1 LATNFK
7 KANIRK
13 WLVMAVL
20 SVSAGSIYLLPF
32 LQEVYYKPLA
42 EALSLNNTEVGSL
55 MSIYGVFAMI
65 SYFPGG
71 WIADKVTP
79 RILISISLL
88 LTGLLGLFFATL
100 PSFHISLIIHAL
112 WGVTT
117 TLLFWSSIVRVTRN
131 WAPKDEQGRAFGFLQ
146 MGRGISD
153 IIVSTPILIVFG
165 VLGSSYFALSVVI
178 ILISLIT
185 ILSGI
190 AAWFILSEDDGG
202 ENTNIGSFKSGMTEI
217 ISVLKMPVVWLI
229 SIVVLAAYS
238 AYWGTYRFT
247 SYSTDI
253 FSLSVVVAGA
263 ISIGK
268 MAMSPPSALVAG
280 YVSDKIGI
288 AKSVSI
294 LFMIL
299 ILTFLI
305 FAFMPGL
312 SSLLPFMITNIAI
325 ASLAVFALRGIYFAL
340 LEEGG
345 IPMKVT
351 GTATGFISMIGFTPD
366 IFMPLIGGLL
376 LDRLPT
382 VEGYRAFFLT
392 VAGICTLGL
401 IAALMIYHIVSSS
414 KKDK

>member
-1 LATNFK
+1 
-7 KANIRK
+7 
-13 WLVMAVL
+13 MAVL

-185 ILSGI
+185 IFSGI

>member
-1 LATNFK
+1 
-7 KANIRK
+7 
-13 WLVMAVL
+13 MAVL

-202 ENTNIGSFKSGMTEI
+202 ENTNIGSFKSGMTEV

>member
-1 LATNFK
+1 
-7 KANIRK
+7 
-13 WLVMAVL
+13 MAVL

-185 ILSGI
+185 IFSGI

-202 ENTNIGSFKSGMTEI
+202 ENTNIGSFKSGMTEV

-345 IPMKVT
+345 VPMKVT

>member
-1 LATNFK
+1 
-7 KANIRK
+7 
-13 WLVMAVL
+13 MAVL

-202 ENTNIGSFKSGMTEI
+202 ENTNIGSFKSGMTEV

-312 SSLLPFMITNIAI
+312 PSLLPFMITNIAI

>member
-1 LATNFK
+1 
-7 KANIRK
+7 
-13 WLVMAVL
+13 MAVL

-55 MSIYGVFAMI
+55 MSIYGVSAMI

-185 ILSGI
+185 IFSGI

-202 ENTNIGSFKSGMTEI
+202 ENTNIGSFKSGMTEV

-312 SSLLPFMITNIAI
+312 PSLLPFMITNIAI

-345 IPMKVT
+345 VPMKVT

>member
-1 LATNFK
+1 
-7 KANIRK
+7 
-13 WLVMAVL
+13 MAVL

-185 ILSGI
+185 IFSGI
-190 AAWFILSEDDGG
+190 AARFILSDDDGG
-202 ENTNIGSFKSGMTEI
+202 ENTNIGSFKSGMTEV

>member
-1 LATNFK
+1 
-7 KANIRK
+7 
-13 WLVMAVL
+13 MAVL

-55 MSIYGVFAMI
+55 MSIYGVFAML

-71 WIADKVTP
+71 WLADKVTP
-79 RILISISLL
+79 RILISTSLF

-100 PSFHISLIIHAL
+100 PSYHISLIIHAL

-146 MGRGISD
+146 MGRGVSD

-178 ILISLIT
+178 ILISVIT
-185 ILSGI
+185 ILSGV
-190 AAWFILSEDDGG
+190 AAWFILSDDDGG
-202 ENTNIGSFKSGMTEI
+202 ENTAIGSLGSGLTEVV
-217 ISVLKMPVVWLI
+217 SVLKMPIVWLI

-268 MAMSPPSALVAG
+268 MAMSPPSALIAG
-280 YVSDKIGI
+280 FISDKIGI

-294 LFMIL
+294 LFVIL
-299 ILTFLI
+299 ILSFLI

-312 SSLLPFMITNIAI
+312 PLLLPFMITNIAI

-345 IPMKVT
+345 VPMTVT
-351 GTATGFISMIGFTPD
+351 GTATGFISMIGFTLVALNSRHT
-366 IFMPLIGGLL
+366 I
-376 LDRLPT
+376 
-382 VEGYRAFFLT
+382 EGYHAFFLI

-401 IAALMIYHIVSSS
+401 VAALMIYHIVSSS

>member
-1 LATNFK
+1 
-7 KANIRK
+7 
-13 WLVMAVL
+13 MAVL

-55 MSIYGVFAMI
+55 MSIYGVFAML

-71 WIADKVTP
+71 WLADKVTP
-79 RILISISLL
+79 RILISTSLF

-100 PSFHISLIIHAL
+100 PSYHISLIIHAL

-146 MGRGISD
+146 MGRGVSD

-178 ILISLIT
+178 ILISVIT
-185 ILSGI
+185 ILSGV
-190 AAWFILSEDDGG
+190 AAWFILSDDDGG
-202 ENTNIGSFKSGMTEI
+202 ENTAIGSLGSGLTEVV
-217 ISVLKMPVVWLI
+217 SVLKMPIVWLI

-268 MAMSPPSALVAG
+268 MAMSPPSALIAG
-280 YVSDKIGI
+280 FISDKIGI

-294 LFMIL
+294 LFVIL
-299 ILTFLI
+299 ILSFLI

-312 SSLLPFMITNIAI
+312 PLLLPFMITNIAI

-345 IPMKVT
+345 IPMTVT

-382 VEGYRAFFLT
+382 IEGYRAFFLI

-401 IAALMIYHIVSSS
+401 VAALMIYHIVSSS

>member
-1 LATNFK
+1 
-7 KANIRK
+7 
-13 WLVMAVL
+13 MAVL

-202 ENTNIGSFKSGMTEI
+202 ENTNIGSFKSGMTEV

-268 MAMSPPSALVAG
+268 MAMSPPSAIVAG

-312 SSLLPFMITNIAI
+312 PSLLPFMITNIAI

>member
-1 LATNFK
+1 
-7 KANIRK
+7 
-13 WLVMAVL
+13 MAVL

>member
-1 LATNFK
+1 
-7 KANIRK
+7 
-13 WLVMAVL
+13 MAVL

-312 SSLLPFMITNIAI
+312 PSLLPFMITNIAI

>member
-1 LATNFK
+1 
-7 KANIRK
+7 
-13 WLVMAVL
+13 MAVL

-253 FSLSVVVAGA
+253 FSLSVVLAGA

>member
-1 LATNFK
+1 
-7 KANIRK
+7 
-13 WLVMAVL
+13 M
-20 SVSAGSIYLLPF
+20 
-32 LQEVYYKPLA
+32 YK
-42 EALSLNNTEVGSL
+42 
-55 MSIYGVFAMI
+55 
-65 SYFPGG
+65 
-71 WIADKVTP
+71 
-79 RILISISLL
+79 R
-88 LTGLLGLFFATL
+88 
-100 PSFHISLIIHAL
+100 
-112 WGVTT
+112 
-117 TLLFWSSIVRVTRN
+117 
-131 WAPKDEQGRAFGFLQ
+131 Q
-146 MGRGISD
+146 
-153 IIVSTPILIVFG
+153 
-165 VLGSSYFALSVVI
+165 LGSSYFALSVVI